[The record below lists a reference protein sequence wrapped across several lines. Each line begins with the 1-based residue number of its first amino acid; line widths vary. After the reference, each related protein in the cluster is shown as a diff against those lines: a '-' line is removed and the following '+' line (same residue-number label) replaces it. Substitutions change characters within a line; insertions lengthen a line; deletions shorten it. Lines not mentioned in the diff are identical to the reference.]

1 VRLYADRGP
10 RRVRQIVGD
19 LLVVG
24 FGYVV
29 IAVALR
35 LRDAISSFGEVGVQL
50 DRSGR
55 TVTQGAE
62 RAVETVEGVPGVGAA
77 LAAPFGT
84 ISGAGR
90 QLSAAGGQVGDSVA
104 AVAWLVPALLIGLV
118 LGYVLFRYL
127 PGRVRWVVEASEAQ
141 RLLDGPDGARLL
153 AHRAVANRSLRS
165 LRTRAGEDVASDLAE
180 GRWTRLAAVE
190 LDALGLE
197 REVIESS
204 T

>member
-29 IAVALR
+29 IAMALR
-35 LRDAISSFGEVGVQL
+35 LRDAISSLGEVGLQL

-55 TVTQGAE
+55 TVTQGAD
-62 RAVETVEGVPGVGAA
+62 RAAETVEGVPGIGGA

-90 QLSAAGGQVGDSVA
+90 QLSAAGEQVGDSVA
-104 AVAWLVPALLIGLV
+104 AVAWLAPALLTGLV
-118 LGYVLFRYL
+118 LGFVVFRYL
-127 PGRVRWVVEASEAQ
+127 PGRVRWMLEATEAR
-141 RLLDGPDGARLL
+141 RLLQEPDGAGLL
-153 AHRAVANRSLRS
+153 AHRAVANRSLRT
-165 LRTRAGEDVASDLAE
+165 LRTRAGPHAARDLAE
-180 GRWTRLAAVE
+180 GRWATLAAIE
-190 LDALGLE
+190 LDALGLDGGADGP
-197 REVIESS
+197 S